1 MKFIIRGQNFDSFG
15 NLTQTEAYL
24 IVADDAS
31 GAILGTLSNNYVHW
45 NNKNL
50 GGDYNPGSAENLQA
64 NGLDIYQCVDP
75 SKTDFG
81 DDKNYQQL
89 ASNVDPDLLLQLQEA
104 YDRGEESYTLYLE
117 DHVIVTP
124 VSNFIELDPEVNG
137 DYQYVANNTF
147 SFKVLSD
154 KDWSITYYDST
165 KFNLNTQI
173 GKANV
178 ETEVILTP
186 KSTTLPPFKDSI
198 DVDTVESCT
207 VSPDYGWTSWTTNI
221 PEVIEIPASSTSI
234 PSTEYSLNG
243 TLNDDDLGVNVMLSG
258 SAPAWL
264 TPKLN
269 KTSSTTSGVLDET
282 GTISGTC
289 TANTS
294 TESREFTV
302 HFQVAYSGS
311 IYVSQ
316 PITFVQL
323 GVEPTISLNPS
334 AITQTASGGKGT
346 AEIEYNGTGSL
357 TLTTGADWIAQ
368 AKIEGTTLSWIAKIN
383 NSETARYSYIR
394 VSSPET
400 AAILN
405 ITQTAPEPLEI
416 TIVDPASDTVVSSSN
431 VPFTVNSN
439 RAVTT
444 WKATSDVDWMT
455 VSTGSKAYRSLSG
468 NVTFEDNLTGA
479 DRVATLTVTGDST
492 SATRKFTQKAVT
504 TDVKITS
511 TTALNLDSGINT
523 NMQLTMGITGTV
535 GTDDYS
541 VNYRADQS
549 WIVID
554 TTRMTNESS
563 GNTVDYGGW
572 LRISTPANPNTSAR
586 TGNIIVEFVEGG
598 EVKASQTVVVTQK
611 ASEEATLEL
620 NPSTL
625 SLDSKAQSGTLTITY
640 TGDKSLIARGY
651 DWMTVEIS
659 GDKVNYSVT
668 QNTSE
673 SARTGWIEVT
683 DPSLEA
689 RCQVTQAG
697 TQRPTVNVSRTLP
710 TPKATWTVSKGTNSG
725 TLAWKASGSSYG
737 LKTEISSSTDVSW
750 ITLSGTN
757 VKTTTGETY
766 SLEQTRSISVEA
778 NSGEARTGHIRMFVS
793 FSSGFGYEEQLTV
806 EQPKG
811 GEEYLIIT
819 PDNLNL
825 TKEASTQKVNFSYS
839 ETGNLT
845 TTTVGDSWVT
855 GPTRV
860 SGSGDY
866 TYTVSANV
874 TGKDRTTTFKYTT
887 PSGLSKNLTFSQ
899 KADDS
904 STATI
909 SWVIPDTS
917 PKTLSSGVY
926 SDSFSWTATG
936 KYSGSVLPSF
946 KYEYLINNV
955 ESSAITMYPG
965 DVNDQIYSDGTINIK
980 QKGSFSVNRNAL
992 QEGLNTVQVIPKV
1005 YQGDT
1010 LLAQRTQTWLIT
1022 KPKSSPSGS
1031 GSGSYDPGDTGDV
1044 DTPESYITVV
1054 NQATPFYIAEENTDF
1069 TFTAQYAGP
1078 YTGTYSINTTG
1089 VTEISRVDNSGNGI
1103 VNVLVTYKVTSSSQV
1118 TLRLS
1123 DSTTTLGYLTIPV
1136 YKVSST
1142 VYSVS
1147 DDVILSGT
1155 SGDLMTVTQNST
1167 NRLIWND
1174 PVYAAPGYTTVNVNA
1189 TQMLRELVEAPKL
1202 ILNATTPR
1210 VIDTF
1215 SVRIGNKLSNL
1226 ALVDSWNKFTT
1237 GFASTYLNS
1246 EIALNSY
1253 IPATVI
1259 NGGSIEIR
1267 TPLGLTETYSG
1278 NSKQYLDVTYKVN
1291 YCGVYRVNGKLLN
1304 VVNSDYQLFFYNESG
1319 GWSSLV
1325 PKAIANPGYQ
1335 FTRSSYQLSS
1345 VKTRVYQVDTQ
1356 KTWKLRTGWISEDLS
1371 DLFSSAR
1378 VYLHD
1383 IKANVL
1389 YEVTITDSKYD
1400 FKTFRN
1406 NSRKLV
1412 SAEINVTSVDT
1423 SVRR

>member
-15 NLTQTEAYL
+15 NLSETGVYL
-24 IVADDAS
+24 IAVDDAS
-31 GAILGTLSNNYVHW
+31 GATLATLSNNYVHW
-45 NNKNL
+45 DDKNL

-64 NGLDIYQCVDP
+64 GGLDIYQCIDP
-75 SKTDFG
+75 SKTNY
-81 DDKNYQQL
+81 DDDTNYQKL
-89 ASNVDPDLLLQLQEA
+89 ASNVQPEELQVLQEA
-104 YDRGEESYTLYLE
+104 YDRGEESYTVYIN
-117 DHVIVTP
+117 DHIIVTP
-124 VSNFIELDPEVNG
+124 GENVTELNPEVNG
-137 DYQYVANNTF
+137 DYHYTARNTF
-147 SFKVLSD
+147 RFKVLSD
-154 KDWSITYYDST
+154 KNWSVTYYDNS
-165 KFNLNTQI
+165 KFDINTQS
-173 GKANV
+173 GTANV
-178 ETEVILTP
+178 ETEIILTP
-186 KSTTLPPFKDSI
+186 KNTTTAPFKDSL
-198 DVDTVESCT
+198 DFETEDTCT
-207 VSPDYGWTSWTTNI
+207 VSPEYRWSNWSVNV
-221 PEVIEIPASSTSI
+221 PETIEIPANSTTI

-243 TLNDDDLGVNVMLSG
+243 TLNDDDLGVKVTLSG
-258 SAPAWL
+258 SSWL
-264 TPKLN
+264 TPRLA
-269 KTSSTTSGVLDET
+269 KTSSTTSGILDES
-282 GTISGTC
+282 GTIEGTC
-289 TANTS
+289 PVNTS
-294 TESREFTV
+294 AEPREATV

-311 IYVSQ
+311 IFVDQ

-323 GVEPTISLNPS
+323 GTESTISLNPS
-334 AITQTASGGKGT
+334 YDTVAASGGSGT
-346 AEIEYNGTGSL
+346 STISYTGTGSL
-357 TLTTGADWIAQ
+357 TVSSVNDWLTGLRIVNNMVYWTASAKTTEGDRYGYVTVSDGKISAILTVKQSGAD
-368 AKIEGTTLSWIAKIN
+368 
-383 NSETARYSYIR
+383 
-394 VSSPET
+394 
-400 AAILN
+400 
-405 ITQTAPEPLEI
+405 PLEV
-416 TIVDPASDTVVSSSN
+416 TIVDPASDMVISSSN
-431 VPFTVNSN
+431 VPFTANAN
-439 RAVTT
+439 RSVTT

-455 VSTGSKAYRSLSG
+455 VSTGSKAYRSLTG
-468 NVTFEDNLTGA
+468 NVTFDDNLTGA
-479 DRVATLTVTGDST
+479 DRVATLTVDGDGT
-492 SATRKFTQKAVT
+492 KATRKFTQKAVT
-504 TDVKITS
+504 TNVKITS
-511 TTALNLDSGINT
+511 ATALNLDSGINT

-535 GTDDYS
+535 GTEDYS
-541 VNYRADQS
+541 INYRADQS
-549 WIVID
+549 WISVD
-554 TTRMTNESS
+554 TSRMTNNSS
-563 GNTVDYGGW
+563 GNTIDYGGW
-572 LRISTPANPNTSAR
+572 LRVSTPANPNTTDR
-586 TGNIIVEFVEGG
+586 TGNIIVEFIEGG
-598 EVKASQTVVVTQK
+598 VVKASQTVVVTQK

-620 NPSTL
+620 TPSTL
-625 SLDSKAQSGTLTITY
+625 SLDSKAQSGTLDITY
-640 TGDKSLIARGY
+640 TGTSTLSVRGY
-651 DWMTVEIS
+651 DWMTVSVS

-673 SARTGWIEVT
+673 SARIGWIEVT

-697 TQRPTVNVSRTLP
+697 TQRPTVNVTRTLP
-710 TPKATWTVSKGTNSG
+710 TSKATWTVAKGTNTG

-757 VKTTTGETY
+757 SKTTTGETY

-778 NSGEARTGHIRMFVS
+778 NSGEARTGHISMFVS
-793 FSSGFGYEEQLTV
+793 FSSGSGYEEQLTV

-819 PDNLNL
+819 PDNLSL

-839 ETGNLT
+839 EAGNLT
-845 TTTVGDSWVT
+845 TTTVGDAWVT

-860 SGSGDY
+860 TGSGDY

-904 STATI
+904 STATV
-909 SWVIPDTS
+909 SWIIPDSS

-936 KYSGSVLPSF
+936 KYSGSVLPRF
-946 KYEYLINNV
+946 EYEYLINGNP
-955 ESSAITMYPG
+955 SSAITMYPG
-965 DVNDQIYSDGTINIK
+965 DVNEQVYSDGTINIK

-992 QEGLNTVQVIPKV
+992 QEGLNTVQVNPKV

-1031 GSGSYDPGDTGDV
+1031 GSGSYDPGNPGDTDI
-1044 DTPESYITVV
+1044 PENYITVV

-1078 YTGTYSINTTG
+1078 YTGTYSINTSG
-1089 VTEISRVDNSGNGI
+1089 VTEISRTDNSGNGI
-1103 VNVLVTYKVTSSSQV
+1103 VNVLVTYRVTSSSQV

-1136 YKVSST
+1136 YKVAST

-1147 DDVILSGT
+1147 DDVILSGN

-1174 PVYAAPGYTTVNVNA
+1174 PVYAAPGYTTVNINA

-1202 ILNATTPR
+1202 TLNATSPR
-1210 VIDTF
+1210 NIDTF
-1215 SVRIGNKLSNL
+1215 SVKIGSKLSNL

-1246 EIALNSY
+1246 EIAFNSY

-1267 TPLGLTETYSG
+1267 TPLGTTSTYTG
-1278 NSKQYLDVTYKVN
+1278 NTKQYLDVTYKVN

-1304 VVNSDYQLFFYNESG
+1304 VVDSDYQLFFYNESG

-1383 IKANVL
+1383 IKANKL
-1389 YEVTITDSKYD
+1389 YEVMITDSKYD

-1423 SVRR
+1423 QIRR